1 MLDVDFDG
9 GVTGGADID
18 GVNGGEIGGV
28 LGVGAGD
35 GVGKKSLDVL
45 RRSQLGKR
53 ERKSRNEIE
62 DHEVEHDGH
71 ERIWSCRDD

>member
-1 MLDVDFDG
+1 MLAAVTATAVTISPVLDVDFDG

-35 GVGKKSLDVL
+35 GVGKKVSMF
-45 RRSQLGKR
+45 
-53 ERKSRNEIE
+53 
-62 DHEVEHDGH
+62 
-71 ERIWSCRDD
+71 